1 MSTGRKSA
9 SKTAGRILV
18 IKLGALGDVVQATG
32 PFAAIRAHHP
42 DAHITLL
49 TAPAYR
55 DFLEASGWFDEI
67 WVDNRP
73 SWKNWREWYRLRF
86 RLRYA
91 RFGRA
96 YDLQTSDR
104 SSLYFQLMLPGRRP
118 EWSGIA
124 RGAALRHKN
133 PARDNMHTIDRQADQ
148 LAVAGIENV
157 PAPSLDWVQADTAR
171 FGITGPYVLL
181 VPGGSAHRPEK
192 RWPVGSFT
200 ELARQLVAR
209 GVTPVLIGAGADAHA
224 TGTIA
229 SFCAQALD
237 LTSDTSFAEIVA
249 LARGARG
256 AVGNDTGPMH
266 VIATAGCQSI
276 ALYSFA
282 SDPALCAQKGPD
294 VTVLRRD
301 LLTELSVD
309 EVEAALRLD

>member
-1 MSTGRKSA
+1 MSA
-9 SKTAGRILV
+9 ERILV

-42 DAHITLL
+42 DAQITLL
-49 TAPAYR
+49 TSSAFG
-55 DFLEASGWFDEI
+55 DFLSESDWFDAV
-67 WVDNRP
+67 WVDDRP
-73 SWKNWREWYRLRF
+73 SWRNFWGWYRLRF
-86 RLRYA
+86 RLRYG
-91 RFGRA
+91 RFDLA

-118 EWSGIA
+118 AWSGIA

-133 PARDNMHTIDRQADQ
+133 PDRDNMHTIDRQADQ
-148 LAVAGIENV
+148 LAVAGIEKV

-171 FGITGPYVLL
+171 FGITGSYVLL

-200 ELARQLVAR
+200 ELARRLVAG

-229 SFCAQALD
+229 SFCPEALD
-237 LTSDTSFAEIVA
+237 LTSDTGFAEIVA
-249 LARGARG
+249 LARGAKG

-266 VIATAGCQSI
+266 VIATAGCPSV
-276 ALYSFA
+276 ALYSHA
-282 SDPALCAQKGPD
+282 SDPALCAQKGAD
-294 VTVLRRD
+294 VAILRRD

>member
-1 MSTGRKSA
+1 MSA
-9 SKTAGRILV
+9 QRILV

-49 TAPAYR
+49 TSSAYSE
-55 DFLEASGWFDEI
+55 FLGASEWFDEV
-67 WVDNRP
+67 WVDDRP
-73 SWKNWREWYRLRF
+73 SWKNFWGWYRLRF
-86 RLRYA
+86 RLRYG
-91 RFGRA
+91 RFDRA

-104 SSLYFQLMLPGRRP
+104 SSLYYHLMAPGRRP
-118 EWSGIA
+118 AWSGIA

-133 PARDNMHTIDRQADQ
+133 PDRDNMHTIDRQSDQ
-148 LAVAGIENV
+148 LAVAGIEKV

-171 FGITGPYVLL
+171 FGIAGPYVLL
-181 VPGGSAHRPEK
+181 VPGGSAHRPDK
-192 RWPVGSFT
+192 RWPVGSYT
-200 ELARQLVAR
+200 ELARRLVAR

-229 SFCAQALD
+229 SFCTDAMD
-237 LTSDTSFAEIVA
+237 LTSDTSFAEITA
-249 LARGARG
+249 LARDAKG

-266 VIATAGCQSI
+266 VIATAGCPSV

-282 SDPALCAQKGPD
+282 SDPALCAQKGED
-294 VTVLRRD
+294 VTILRRD
-301 LLTELSVD
+301 QLAELSVD

>member
-1 MSTGRKSA
+1 MSA
-9 SKTAGRILV
+9 ERILV

-32 PFAAIRAHHP
+32 PFAAIRTHHP

-49 TAPAYR
+49 TSPVFR
-55 DFLEASGWFDEI
+55 DFLGASDWFDEV
-67 WVDNRP
+67 WVDERP
-73 SWKNWREWYRLRF
+73 SWKNWRDWF
-86 RLRYA
+86 RLRS
-91 RFGRA
+91 RLCRGLFDRA

-104 SSLYFQLMLPGRRP
+104 SSLYYQFMLPGPRP
-118 EWSGIA
+118 KWSGIA
-124 RGAALRHKN
+124 RGSKLRHKN
-133 PARDNMHTIDRQADQ
+133 PDRDNMHTIDRQADQ

-157 PAPSLDWVQADTAR
+157 PAPSLDWAQADTTR

-200 ELARQLVAR
+200 ELARRLVAR

-229 SFCAQALD
+229 SFCPEAVD
-237 LTSDTSFAEIVA
+237 LTSDTSFAEIA
-249 LARGARG
+249 TLARGAKG

-266 VIATAGCQSI
+266 VIATAGCRSV
-276 ALYSFA
+276 ALYSFT

-294 VTVLRRD
+294 VIILRRD

>member
-1 MSTGRKSA
+1 MNA
-9 SKTAGRILV
+9 ERILV

-49 TAPAYR
+49 TSPAFR
-55 DFLEASGWFDEI
+55 DFLGASDWFDEV
-67 WVDNRP
+67 WVDDRP
-73 SWKNWREWYRLRF
+73 SWRNFWGWYRLRF
-86 RLRYA
+86 GLRYG
-91 RFGRA
+91 RFGRV

-104 SSLYFQLMLPGRRP
+104 SSLYYQLMLPGRRP

-124 RGAALRHKN
+124 RGSALRHKN
-133 PARDNMHTIDRQADQ
+133 PDRDDMHTIDRQADQ

-157 PAPSLDWVQADTAR
+157 PAPSLDWVRADTAR

-200 ELARQLVAR
+200 DLARRLVVR

-229 SFCAQALD
+229 SFCPEALD
-237 LTSDTSFAEIVA
+237 LTSDTSFAEIA
-249 LARGARG
+249 TLARDAKG

-266 VIATAGCQSI
+266 VIATAGCSSV

-282 SDPALCAQKGPD
+282 SDPALCAQKGAD
-294 VTVLRRD
+294 VTILRRD

>member
-1 MSTGRKSA
+1 MSNA
-9 SKTAGRILV
+9 APRILV

-32 PFAAIRAHHP
+32 PFAAIREHHK

-49 TAPAYR
+49 TGPAYR
-55 DFLEASGWFDEI
+55 EFLDASGWFDEI
-67 WVDNRP
+67 WVDTRP
-73 SWKNWREWYRLRF
+73 GWKNWRDWF
-86 RLRYA
+86 RLRHRLKRG
-91 RFGRA
+91 RFDRV

-104 SSLYFQLMLPGRRP
+104 SSAYFHIMLPGRRP

-124 RGAALRHKN
+124 RLASHPHAN
-133 PARDNMHTIDRQADQ
+133 TQRDDMHTVERQAEQ
-148 LAVAGIENV
+148 LAMAGIADV
-157 PAPSLDWVQADTAR
+157 PAPSLDWVRADVSR
-171 FGITGPYVLL
+171 FGIKAPYVLL

-200 ELARQLVAR
+200 ELARRLVAK

-224 TGTIA
+224 TGTVD
-229 SFCAQALD
+229 SFCAGARD
-237 LTSDTSFAEIVA
+237 LTAETSFAEIVV
-249 LARGARG
+249 LARGAAG

-266 VIATAGCQSI
+266 IIATAGCPTV

-294 VTVLRRD
+294 VTILRRD

-309 EVEAALRLD
+309 EVEAELKLD

>member
-1 MSTGRKSA
+1 MSTG
-9 SKTAGRILV
+9 TENTGRILV

-42 DAHITLL
+42 GAHITLL
-49 TAPAYR
+49 TSPAYS
-55 DFLEASGWFDEI
+55 DFLSTSDWFDDV
-67 WVDNRP
+67 WVDERP
-73 SWKNWREWYRLRF
+73 GWKNVWSWYRLRF
-86 RLRYA
+86 RLRYG
-91 RFGRA
+91 RFDRA

-104 SSLYFQLMLPGRRP
+104 SSLYYHLMLPGRRP
-118 EWSGIA
+118 LWSGIA
-124 RGAALRHKN
+124 RGAALRHAN
-133 PARDNMHTIDRQADQ
+133 PNRDDMHTIDRQIDQ
-148 LAVAGIENV
+148 LAVAGVDQV

-171 FGITGPYVLL
+171 FDIPGAYVLL

-200 ELARQLVAR
+200 DLARRLVAR

-229 SFCAQALD
+229 SFCAEALD
-237 LTSDTSFAEIVA
+237 LTSDTSFAEIAA
-249 LARGARG
+249 LARGAVG

-266 VIATAGCQSI
+266 VIATAGCPSV

-294 VTVLRRD
+294 VTILRRD

-309 EVEAALRLD
+309 EVEAALKLD

>member
-1 MSTGRKSA
+1 MKNLA
-9 SKTAGRILV
+9 RILV

-49 TAPAYR
+49 TSPAFSN
-55 DFLEASGWFDEI
+55 FLGASGWFDEV
-67 WVDNRP
+67 WVDDRP
-73 SWKNWREWYRLRF
+73 GWKNFWGWYRLRF
-86 RLRYA
+86 RLRYGMFD
-91 RFGRA
+91 RV

-104 SSLYFQLMLPGRRP
+104 SSLYYQLMLPGPRP

-133 PARDNMHTIDRQADQ
+133 PDRDEMHTIDRQIDQ
-148 LAVAGIENV
+148 LAVAGIAHV
-157 PAPSLDWVQADTAR
+157 PAPSLDWVRADTAR

-200 ELARQLVAR
+200 ELARRLVAR

-229 SFCAQALD
+229 SFCPGTID
-237 LTSDTSFAEIVA
+237 LTSDTSFAEIVV
-249 LARGARG
+249 LARGAKG

-266 VIATAGCQSI
+266 VIATAGCPSV

-282 SDPALCAQKGPD
+282 SDPALCAQKGDD
-294 VTVLRRD
+294 VTILRSD
-301 LLTELSVD
+301 LLADLSVD
-309 EVEAALRLD
+309 EVDAALRLD